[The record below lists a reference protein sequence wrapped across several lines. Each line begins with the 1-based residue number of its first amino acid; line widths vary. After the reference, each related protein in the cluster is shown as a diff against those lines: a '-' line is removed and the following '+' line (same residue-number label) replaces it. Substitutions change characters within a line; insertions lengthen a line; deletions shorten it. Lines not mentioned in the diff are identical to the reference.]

1 MTPSDVLNSLSWFL
15 LSAFSSFCSVSSW
28 LSEKHGFTS
37 INRKSTKELDIF
49 REEMCSLDICFL
61 SAGDWTQDVIMLG
74 QGSTSHHVWPVI
86 HYWLVTMFSVLF
98 EFEPRDLVDIF
109 FMEKRELVT
118 IETFWVLWWRFSIIC
133 SKRTKGT
140 ALNGLKRVLIK
151 QVITIQENYI
161 LIYFV

>member
-1 MTPSDVLNSLSWFL
+1 MTLSYVLHNLSLLL

-28 LSEKHGFTS
+28 LSEKHGVTR

-49 REEMCSLDICFL
+49 RGEMCSLDICFF
-61 SAGDWTQDVIMLG
+61 STGDWTHDVIMLG

-86 HYWLVTMFSVLF
+86 HYWLLTMFSVLF
-98 EFEPRDLVDIF
+98 EFEPQDLVDVF

-118 IETFWVLWWRFSIIC
+118 IETFWVLWWRFSFIC
-133 SKRTKGT
+133 AKRTKGT
-140 ALNGLKRVLIK
+140 ALNGLRRDLIK

-161 LIYFV
+161 LIDFV